1 MTQSIRPL
9 AAHLP
14 TLNHPGIFGNRVIA
28 AVAATLAG
36 MLSFSVHAT
45 EPPLA
50 SAASGIRFTCAAP
63 ALADIETGMRI
74 YLEELAIKPEWVS
87 SHLDAT
93 TGNLTYTLTTPVD
106 DTNTLDFS
114 KRALYA
120 VPPEVV
126 RIPTGPK
133 RTRPV
138 ITVSRKEIALALLQ
152 HGRLTEFSGDA
163 CSVDALRE
171 HVGIRQNTVSWAETL
186 EWGWPDGGSAAWNRK
201 YWHRG
206 TPTPGHPL
214 HEAVT
219 DAFLHQDK
227 YSIGC
232 YTATKLVMLQGVLD
246 YYQRVNKNPVKL
258 AKVEA
263 ALMKNGEPLEDV
275 EPGKMWSFEADYN
288 LAELARPG
296 KLLRMESGIAPNNLV
311 PGEWLYLWNTDPV
324 SYQKTGYEGSNAV
337 YLGSDK
343 FDDYYNDN
351 HHYYTFKQ
359 KLDEVYQ
366 WRNGVFSR
374 SRDAAKIVPLSSD
387 DIVRLSAPPS
397 QGGLLHDFRVIPK
410 LF

>member
-1 MTQSIRPL
+1 MAAQLHPL
-9 AAHLP
+9 SRRF
-14 TLNHPGIFGNRVIA
+14 TFGNSAIA
-28 AVAATLAG
+28 AFAATFASL
-36 MLSFSVHAT
+36 LSFAVHAT
-45 EPPLA
+45 EAPSAL
-50 SAASGIRFTCAAP
+50 AASGIRFTCSAP
-63 ALADIETGMRI
+63 ALADIEMDMRS
-74 YLEELAIKPEWVS
+74 YFEELAIKPEWVS
-87 SHLDAT
+87 SQLDAP
-93 TGNLTYTLTTPVD
+93 TGTLTYTLTTPAN

-120 VPPEVV
+120 VNSEVV

-133 RTRPV
+133 RTRAV

-152 HGRLTEFSGDA
+152 HGRLTEFSGEA

-186 EWGWPDGGSAAWNRK
+186 EWGWPDGGSAAWNHK

-214 HEAVT
+214 HEAVS
-219 DAFLHQDK
+219 DAFLHQNK

-263 ALMKNGEPLEDV
+263 ALMKDGEPLEDV

-288 LAELARPG
+288 LAELTRPG
-296 KLLRMESGIAPNNLV
+296 KLLRMETGIAPGNVV

-337 YLGSDK
+337 YLGSDR

-387 DIVRLSAPPS
+387 DIARLSASPA